1 MNRPF
6 FLTAFLAAAL
16 SSGAGTS
23 TNLIREP
30 GTRLTADSFF
40 TVHVPSKAGD
50 GNFNDKTS
58 RWVSTADGREHWL
71 AAEFS
76 APREVNRIALHFWT
90 DGHLATDFDVQ
101 AKFNNEWKTV
111 REVRGNRER
120 VVRAVFPTIRTETL
134 RILFRRQIP
143 DNMVRLYEFTADRME
158 QPVAVTLSAAFHGGL
173 LLPGRRPELLLDHCE
188 PEKTIQLPVSIRLLD
203 EHGKVLKTR
212 RQACVVRQRAAVP
225 LPLPDEYGSYSYE
238 INLLDTPVPAVY
250 FAPAPSVYRS
260 SSPFGAHYHSS
271 DPAFAHHAGIWWWR
285 NHDVY
290 GRWNFYLSSAGK
302 TDWSDYEERLE
313 FVRRNQLRECSV
325 YLGAPRQ
332 YSTIL
337 PGEPVTGDLD
347 WLYSYYPPADL
358 DAWRRL
364 YLTPMAEKIKQASPF
379 RAHEVW
385 NEAWSYY
392 RLSGPHGTAGEA
404 AALFRSSYE
413 TLKRVDPE
421 ALVYATDVKPEAT
434 ENPYAYR
441 NFGRDLFDLGFLR
454 YTDLL
459 SYHSYG
465 IMSYPRLEQLRRN
478 LWAYGRDYD
487 LWSTETAV
495 EGKPFPALLE
505 SLAAHRAA
513 GNGKTFLYTGDKWA
527 PLRLDG
533 KPTLYLVAQAAL
545 CRTLGDALPLGF
557 FTADGI
563 RVFVFANGGTAAAV
577 LCTDSAEP
585 VRVDRLLSEGSSQED
600 IYGRRFRHDLP
611 LLTRDNPL
619 IAIRPPDALVRR
631 ALAERLAFHGTERGG
646 EMLPPVANRMKTADD
661 TTWDTLLDHEIAAL
675 RRMRRQAA
683 DQQLYTTG
691 KALDLLVNA
700 RIMLDR
706 RAGNT
711 VNSGTTR
718 AALRDALAAQWR
730 EITRRTGNDGILPDT
745 ERLTSR
751 AQKELQFAAMYDSD
765 GDAAARERFL
775 ESAAEALANGRS
787 RLAGEAVAHVYKTK
801 SAFRSAKRL
810 IRSERYC
817 FPNGRPQ
824 EAVITLANPFG
835 RELTGTLAVTPPD
848 GWQADRT
855 QLAYRVPPMSRQ
867 LLKLRLTAPETFA
880 PGKIHRLTATDQA
893 GQFPALEAE
902 CEIVRQV
909 PSHPILGGSLSTGEF
924 TGN

>member
-1 MNRPF
+1 M
-6 FLTAFLAAAL
+6 
-16 SSGAGTS
+16 
-23 TNLIREP
+23 
-30 GTRLTADSFF
+30 
-40 TVHVPSKAGD
+40 
-50 GNFNDKTS
+50 
-58 RWVSTADGREHWL
+58 
-71 AAEFS
+71 
-76 APREVNRIALHFWT
+76 
-90 DGHLATDFDVQ
+90 
-101 AKFNNEWKTV
+101 
-111 REVRGNRER
+111 
-120 VVRAVFPTIRTETL
+120 
-134 RILFRRQIP
+134 
-143 DNMVRLYEFTADRME
+143 
-158 QPVAVTLSAAFHGGL
+158 
-173 LLPGRRPELLLDHCE
+173 
-188 PEKTIQLPVSIRLLD
+188 
-203 EHGKVLKTR
+203 
-212 RQACVVRQRAAVP
+212 VRQRAAVP

-392 RLSGPHGTAGEA
+392 RLRGPHGTAGEA

-505 SLAAHRAA
+505 SLGGTPGGRQRQNVLVYRRQVGSAAA
-513 GNGKTFLYTGDKWA
+513 GRQADPLPRRPGGAVPYTRRCAAARLLHGGRH
-527 PLRLDG
+527 PGLRLRQRRDG
-533 KPTLYLVAQAAL
+533 
-545 CRTLGDALPLGF
+545 
-557 FTADGI
+557 
-563 RVFVFANGGTAAAV
+563 
-577 LCTDSAEP
+577 
-585 VRVDRLLSEGSSQED
+585 GS
-600 IYGRRFRHDLP
+600 
-611 LLTRDNPL
+611 
-619 IAIRPPDALVRR
+619 R
-631 ALAERLAFHGTERGG
+631 ALH
-646 EMLPPVANRMKTADD
+646 
-661 TTWDTLLDHEIAAL
+661 
-675 RRMRRQAA
+675 RQ
-683 DQQLYTTG
+683 
-691 KALDLLVNA
+691 
-700 RIMLDR
+700 
-706 RAGNT
+706 
-711 VNSGTTR
+711 
-718 AALRDALAAQWR
+718 
-730 EITRRTGNDGILPDT
+730 RRTG
-745 ERLTSR
+745 
-751 AQKELQFAAMYDSD
+751 
-765 GDAAARERFL
+765 
-775 ESAAEALANGRS
+775 
-787 RLAGEAVAHVYKTK
+787 
-801 SAFRSAKRL
+801 
-810 IRSERYC
+810 
-817 FPNGRPQ
+817 
-824 EAVITLANPFG
+824 
-835 RELTGTLAVTPPD
+835 
-848 GWQADRT
+848 
-855 QLAYRVPPMSRQ
+855 
-867 LLKLRLTAPETFA
+867 
-880 PGKIHRLTATDQA
+880 PG
-893 GQFPALEAE
+893 
-902 CEIVRQV
+902 
-909 PSHPILGGSLSTGEF
+909 
-924 TGN
+924 